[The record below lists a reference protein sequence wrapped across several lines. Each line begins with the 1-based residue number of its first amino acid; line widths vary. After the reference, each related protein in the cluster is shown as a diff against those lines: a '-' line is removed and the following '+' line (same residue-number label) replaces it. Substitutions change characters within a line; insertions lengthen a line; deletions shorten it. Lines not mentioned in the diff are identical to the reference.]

1 MGLIRR
7 WHLLLLVVIV
17 VLWWMGRSPS
27 SSPHTPSALPQAS
40 LLPASTAVLQQDLSP
55 VVEQPFGEYTLHLLA
70 EFALDARVLAR
81 ERYRLGREAELSPWD
96 FALGWGRMAE
106 ADIARQF
113 TIRQSGRWYYWRT
126 DHLPIPQR
134 EVETSSANMHLIPA
148 DDEVRQRLD
157 GISTGDTVR
166 LRGFLVEARGQDGW
180 RWRSSLTRE
189 DTGNGA
195 CELILVTEVL

>member
-7 WHLLLLVVIV
+7 WHWILLAAIV
-17 VLWWMGRSPS
+17 VLWWLGRSTEPES
-27 SSPHTPSALPQAS
+27 VSVALPQTS
-40 LLPASTAVLQQDLSP
+40 LPAVAAAPSQALLRP
-55 VVEQPFGEYTLHLLA
+55 PAEFPFGQYTLHLLA

-106 ADIARQF
+106 PDIARQF
-113 TIRQSGRWYYWRT
+113 SIRQSGRWYYWRT
-126 DHLPIPQR
+126 DQLPIPRR

-148 DDEVRQRLD
+148 NDQVRQALD
-157 GISTGDTVR
+157 TISTGENIR
-166 LRGFLVEARGQDGW
+166 LRGFLVEARAEDGW

-195 CELILVTEVL
+195 CEIILVTEVL